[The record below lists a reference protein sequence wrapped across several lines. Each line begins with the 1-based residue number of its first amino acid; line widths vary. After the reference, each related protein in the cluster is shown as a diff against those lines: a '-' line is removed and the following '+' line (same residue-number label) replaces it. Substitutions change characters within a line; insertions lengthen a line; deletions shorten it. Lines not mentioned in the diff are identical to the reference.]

1 MEDKLIK
8 LRLHGDLGTAIG
20 ENWEF
25 NVNSVQKALYALNM
39 VTDFA
44 FNRYFNNNRLGAK
57 YRVLINGED
66 FRSPVKEIN
75 KENSEL
81 ITQTNLLYKVND
93 LNTIDIV
100 PFIENSDSKV
110 LGIVTMIL
118 GVVLVVLGTAFPP
131 LAALIPIGIAL
142 FAAGTV
148 ALLSRPPAFQ
158 NFRNIDKFGNQSY
171 LFSGPTNIIGEGGP
185 VPVGYG
191 RMLVGSQV
199 ISSSY
204 SIQDYQTFRDV
215 KNSK

>member
-1 MEDKLIK
+1 MQDRLIK
-8 LRLHGDLGTAIG
+8 LKLHGDLGQTIG

-25 NVNSVQKALYALNM
+25 NVNSVQQAIYALNM
-39 VTDFA
+39 VTDSA
-44 FNRYFNNNRLGAK
+44 FNNYFISKDRLGAK
-57 YRVLINGED
+57 YRVLINGKD
-66 FRSPVKEIN
+66 FRSPTQEIN
-75 KENSEL
+75 RENSEL
-81 ITQTNLLYKVND
+81 LTQTNLLYKIND
-93 LNTIDIV
+93 LETIDIV

-118 GVVLVVLGTAFPP
+118 AVVLIVVGAVYGQGWLVA
-131 LAALIPIGIAL
+131 IGIAL

-199 ISSSY
+199 ISSAY
-204 SIQDYQTFRDV
+204 RIQDYQTFRDT
-215 KNSK
+215 KD

>member
-1 MEDKLIK
+1 MDNKLVNLK
-8 LRLHGDLGTAIG
+8 LHGDLGKTIG

-25 NVNSVQKALYALNM
+25 CVNSVQEALYALNM
-39 VTDFA
+39 VTDSA
-44 FNRYFNNNRLGAK
+44 FNRYFIGKDRLCAK
-57 YRVLINGED
+57 YRVLINGKD
-66 FRSPVKEIN
+66 FRSPESEIN
-75 KENSEL
+75 KENAEL
-81 ITQTNLLYKVND
+81 LTQTNLIYKVND
-93 LNTIDIV
+93 LETIDIV
-100 PFIENSDSKV
+100 PFIENSDSKA

-118 GVVLVVLGTAFPP
+118 GVVLVIIGIAVPGAQ
-131 LAALIPIGIAL
+131 ALIPIGIAL

-199 ISSSY
+199 ISSAY
-204 SIQDYQTFRDV
+204 KIQDYQTFRDT
-215 KNSK
+215 KN